1 MVDGILHSV
10 NQSHLL
16 TGGLRFLKNHI
27 RWDQDFLVKM
37 GGIHIGGLSIEEG

>member
-1 MVDGILHSV
+1 MVNGMLHSV

-16 TGGLRFLKNHI
+16 TGGLKFLKNHI
-27 RWDQDFLVKM
+27 RRDQDFLVKI